1 MRVVAVGMFAIVKF
15 LSHLYLDANFER
27 KRIPQNAAVTKRQ
40 LKRNT
45 SEAHRPDM
53 TASAEN
59 VHILMED
66 MASSGPNGG
75 RIQFDSSPEFVKK
88 DLWPSF
94 NNWEYTV
101 IFKDNLSVQEEELCK
116 EFLGLV
122 AKTGLKGQLFKSPAK
137 DKNQMI
143 LKLKATREWYDAKA
157 EQLEY
162 LYEMKPILCNAP
174 DPSHESYKV
183 FKAKV
188 EREGSKQPSI
198 TKMFEPFDVE
208 QRQNFMFEGY
218 HNMYSSFRGSMIEY
232 FLRERPVDGGCQLA
246 YFSQK
251 KIIANYFPNHEP
263 DKVAWFQSN
272 WILSMPWN
280 NSPIDEIR
288 NYFGEKIAFYFAW
301 LSHFTAW
308 LVAPGFVGVLLAFFL
323 VSRKIEE
330 VNRSIIGPIFGV
342 LLMIYMTVYLEFWK
356 RRSATLAF
364 NWGVTDYD
372 KREPDRP
379 EYEANDEDFN
389 YFTQK
394 VFSYFPQKERIR
406 RQLIGLPAVLLTI
419 AVACTIIIIILMW
432 KYVQGL
438 LGPDQQNDP
447 FGAWKIFVP
456 SLCNSIAI
464 IVFSKVHRALATY
477 LNDWEN
483 YQTQSE
489 YESQLIRKV
498 FFFEFVNNYT
508 GDYYLGKFNNM

>member
-1 MRVVAVGMFAIVKF
+1 
-15 LSHLYLDANFER
+15 
-27 KRIPQNAAVTKRQ
+27 
-40 LKRNT
+40 
-45 SEAHRPDM
+45 
-53 TASAEN
+53 
-59 VHILMED
+59 
-66 MASSGPNGG
+66 
-75 RIQFDSSPEFVKK
+75 
-88 DLWPSF
+88 
-94 NNWEYTV
+94 
-101 IFKDNLSVQEEELCK
+101 
-116 EFLGLV
+116 
-122 AKTGLKGQLFKSPAK
+122 
-137 DKNQMI
+137 
-143 LKLKATREWYDAKA
+143 
-157 EQLEY
+157 
-162 LYEMKPILCNAP
+162 
-174 DPSHESYKV
+174 
-183 FKAKV
+183 
-188 EREGSKQPSI
+188 
-198 TKMFEPFDVE
+198 
-208 QRQNFMFEGY
+208 
-218 HNMYSSFRGSMIEY
+218 
-232 FLRERPVDGGCQLA
+232 
-246 YFSQK
+246 
-251 KIIANYFPNHEP
+251 
-263 DKVAWFQSN
+263 
-272 WILSMPWN
+272 MPWN